1 MSTFLGLPAPPG
13 APPTAPP
20 GVGHLRGDRPF
31 PEAAADALA
40 DPQLRHNLGRATRTI
55 RGKRNAVVA
64 ELPDWAELR
73 AAGAAIKDDVLAHLD
88 TYLLQL
94 EEKVTSA
101 GGVVHWARD
110 AAEANAI
117 VLELVRA
124 AGATEVVKVK
134 SMATQ
139 ET

>member
-1 MSTFLGLPAPPG
+1 MSTFLGLPLAPEG
-13 APPTAPP
+13 
-20 GVGHLRGDRPF
+20 GGHLREKRPF
-31 PEAAADALA
+31 PVEAADALA
-40 DPQLRHNLGRATRTI
+40 APQLRHTLGRATRTI
-55 RGKRNAVVA
+55 RAKRAAVVA

-73 AAGAAIKDDVLAHLD
+73 AAGAAIKDDVLANLD

-117 VLELVRA
+117 VLELVQA
-124 AGATEVVKVK
+124 AGATEGG
-134 SMATQ
+134 
-139 ET
+139 E